1 LLLFQN
7 KVAFL
12 LSHPIGEEVFDRA
25 LQTSKDRESESYV
38 EPDSH
43 KAGAHSVVEAQ
54 NAMLGVNLAETV

>member
-1 LLLFQN
+1 MFQN

-12 LSHPIGEEVFDRA
+12 LSHPTGEEVFDRA

-38 EPDSH
+38 EPNSD

-54 NAMLGVNLAETV
+54 DAMLGVNLAEAV

>member
-12 LSHPIGEEVFDRA
+12 FSHSTGEEVFDRA
-25 LQTSKDRESESYV
+25 LQTSKDRESESYI

-43 KAGAHSVVEAQ
+43 KAGPHSVVEAQ
-54 NAMLGVNLAETV
+54 DAMLGVNLAEAV